1 MNKTDIII
9 LAGGKGSRI
18 KNYLNKKPKPL
29 IKINNFV
36 FLDLLIKKVCK
47 YNFNRLYI
55 LAGYRGSQIKKK
67 YHKKS
72 FNFVKTEVMIE
83 KKALG
88 TAGSLSQLHN
98 KIKNEFIVING
109 DTFFDIDLSKVINFK
124 LKKNEIF
131 LSLVKNHNYKSNKKL
146 TFLKINKD
154 NQISYNKKSILI
166 NGGIYKF
173 NRFFLRQIK
182 RRNYSLENDIIPR
195 LINTKKVKGIVF
207 DDFFIDI
214 GTPKNLNSAKK
225 NLINYLTR
233 PALFLDRDNTI
244 INDKGYTHNI
254 NELKIKKNF
263 INTLKNINKKNIYIF
278 IVTNQSGIGKGIFT
292 EKQFFNFQLE
302 LKKRLYSLDIFIDDV
317 QFCPFHEEAK
327 LKIYRK
333 KTNLRKPGNGM
344 LLNLFQNWSLLKKKS
359 IMIGDQITDE
369 ICANKTG
376 IKFMNVNN
384 INLKKLKKILN

>member
-9 LAGGKGSRI
+9 LAGGRGSRI

-29 IKINNFV
+29 IKINNFI
-36 FLDLLIKKVCK
+36 FLDLLIKKICK
-47 YNFNRLYI
+47 YNFNKLYI

-67 YHKKS
+67 YHKKN
-72 FNFVKTEVMIE
+72 FNFVETEVIIE
-83 KKALG
+83 KKPLG

-98 KIKNEFIVING
+98 KINNEFIVING
-109 DTFFDIDLSKVINFK
+109 DTFFDINLSEVINYK

-146 TFLKINKD
+146 TFLKINEY
-154 NQISYNKKSILI
+154 NQISYHKKSILI

-173 NRFFLRQIK
+173 NKFFLKQIK
-182 RRNYSLENDIIPR
+182 RKNYSLENDIIPK
-195 LINTKKVKGIVF
+195 LIETKKVKGIVF
-207 DDFFIDI
+207 NDFFIDI

-244 INDKGYTHNI
+244 INDKGYIHNI

-263 INTLKNINKKNIYIF
+263 VNTLRKINKKNIYIF
-278 IVTNQSGIGKGIFT
+278 IVTNQSGIGKGFFT

-317 QFCPFHEEAK
+317 QFCPFHEDAK

-344 LLNLFQNWSLLKKKS
+344 LLNLFQNWSLIKKKS
-359 IMIGDQITDE
+359 IMIGDQISDE

-376 IKFMNVNN
+376 VKFMNINN
-384 INLKKLKKILN
+384 INLKKLNKILN

>member
-9 LAGGKGSRI
+9 LAGGRGTRI

-29 IKINNFV
+29 IKINNFI
-36 FLDLLIKKVCK
+36 FLDLLIKKICK
-47 YNFNRLYI
+47 YNFNKLYI

-72 FNFVKTEVMIE
+72 FNFVRTEVIIE

-98 KIKNEFIVING
+98 KINNEFIVING
-109 DTFFDIDLSKVINFK
+109 DTFFDIDLSEVINFK

-146 TFLKINKD
+146 TFLKINKY
-154 NQISYNKKSILI
+154 NQISYNQKSILI

-173 NRFFLRQIK
+173 NKFFLKRIK
-182 RRNYSLENDIIPR
+182 RKNYSLENDIIPK
-195 LINTKKVKGIVF
+195 LIETKKVKGIVF

-214 GTPKNLNSAKK
+214 GTPKNLHIAKK
-225 NLINYLTR
+225 NLVNYLTR

-244 INDKGYTHNI
+244 INDKGYIHNI
-254 NELKIKKNF
+254 NELKIKKSF
-263 INTLKNINKKNIYIF
+263 INTLRYINKKYIYIF
-278 IVTNQSGIGKGIFT
+278 IVTNQSGIGRGIFT
-292 EKQFFNFQLE
+292 EKQFFKFQLE
-302 LKKRLYSLDIFIDDV
+302 LKKRLSSLNIFVDDV

-344 LLNLFQNWSLLKKKS
+344 LLNLFQNWSLIKKKS
-359 IMIGDQITDE
+359 IMIGDQISDE

-376 IKFMNVNN
+376 VKFMNINN
-384 INLKKLKKILN
+384 INLKKLNKILN

>member
-1 MNKTDIII
+1 LNKTDIII
-9 LAGGKGSRI
+9 LAGGRGTRI

-29 IKINNFV
+29 IKINNFI
-36 FLDLLIKKVCK
+36 FLDLLIKKICK
-47 YNFNRLYI
+47 YNFNKLYI

-72 FNFVKTEVMIE
+72 FNFVRTEVIIE

-98 KIKNEFIVING
+98 KINNEFIVING
-109 DTFFDIDLSKVINFK
+109 DTFFDIDLSEVINFK

-146 TFLKINKD
+146 TFLKINKY
-154 NQISYNKKSILI
+154 NQISYNQKSILI

-173 NRFFLRQIK
+173 NKFFLKRIK
-182 RRNYSLENDIIPR
+182 RKNYSLENDIIPK
-195 LINTKKVKGIVF
+195 LIETKKVKGIVF

-214 GTPKNLNSAKK
+214 GTPKNLHIAKK
-225 NLINYLTR
+225 NLVNYLTR

-244 INDKGYTHNI
+244 INDKGYIHNI
-254 NELKIKKNF
+254 NELKIKKSF
-263 INTLKNINKKNIYIF
+263 INTLRYINKKYIYIF
-278 IVTNQSGIGKGIFT
+278 IVTNQSGIGRGIFT
-292 EKQFFNFQLE
+292 EKQFFKFQLE
-302 LKKRLYSLDIFIDDV
+302 LKKRLSSLNIFVDDV

-344 LLNLFQNWSLLKKKS
+344 LLNLFQNWSLIKKKS
-359 IMIGDQITDE
+359 IMIGDQISDE

-376 IKFMNVNN
+376 VKFMNINN
-384 INLKKLKKILN
+384 INLKKLNKILN

>member
-72 FNFVKTEVMIE
+72 FNFVKIEVMIE

>member
-1 MNKTDIII
+1 LSKTDIII
-9 LAGGKGSRI
+9 LAGGRGSRI

-29 IKINNFV
+29 IKINNFI
-36 FLDLLIKKVCK
+36 FLDLLIKKICK
-47 YNFNRLYI
+47 YNFNKLYI

-67 YHKKS
+67 YHKKN
-72 FNFVKTEVMIE
+72 FNFVETEVIIE
-83 KKALG
+83 KKPLG

-98 KIKNEFIVING
+98 KINNEFIVING
-109 DTFFDIDLSKVINFK
+109 DTFFDINLSEVINYK

-146 TFLKINKD
+146 TFLKINEY
-154 NQISYNKKSILI
+154 NQISYHKKSILI

-173 NRFFLRQIK
+173 NKFFLKQIK
-182 RRNYSLENDIIPR
+182 RKNYSLENDIIPK
-195 LINTKKVKGIVF
+195 LIETKKVKGIVF
-207 DDFFIDI
+207 NDFFIDI

-244 INDKGYTHNI
+244 INDKGYIHNI

-263 INTLKNINKKNIYIF
+263 VNTLRNINKKNIYIF

-302 LKKRLYSLDIFIDDV
+302 LKKRLCSLDIFIDDV
-317 QFCPFHEEAK
+317 QFCPFHEDAK

>member
-1 MNKTDIII
+1 M
-9 LAGGKGSRI
+9 AGGKGSRI

>member
-1 MNKTDIII
+1 MNKTDIVI

-18 KNYLNKKPKPL
+18 KKYLKKKPKPL
-29 IKINNFV
+29 IKINNFI
-36 FLDLLIKKVCK
+36 FLDLLIKKICK
-47 YNFNRLYI
+47 YNFNKLYI
-55 LAGYRGSQIKKK
+55 LAGYRGAQIKKK

-72 FNFVKTEVMIE
+72 FNFIKTEVIIE

-88 TAGSLSQLHN
+88 TAGSLSQLKN
-98 KIKNEFIVING
+98 KVNNDFIVING
-109 DTFFDIDLSKVINFK
+109 DTFFDIDLSKVIDFK

-146 TFLKINKD
+146 TFLNLNRN
-154 NQISYNKKSILI
+154 NQISYNKNSILI

-173 NRFFLRQIK
+173 NKFFLTQIK
-182 RRNYSLENDIIPR
+182 RQNYSLENDIVPK
-195 LINTKKVKGIVF
+195 LIDEKKAKGIVF
-207 DDFFIDI
+207 DNFFIDI
-214 GTPKNLNSAKK
+214 GTPKNLNNAKK
-225 NLINYLTR
+225 SLIHYLTK

-244 INDKGYTHNI
+244 IHDKGYVHKI

-263 INTLKNINKKNIYIF
+263 LNILKNINKEHIYIF
-278 IVTNQSGIGKGIFT
+278 IVTNQSGIGRGIFT

-302 LKKRLYSLDIFIDDV
+302 LKKKLSSLKIFIDDV
-317 QFCPFHEEAK
+317 QFCPFHEKAK

-344 LLNLFQNWSLLKKKS
+344 LLNLFQNWSLIKEKS
-359 IMIGDQITDE
+359 IMIGDQISDE

-376 IKFMNVNN
+376 IKFMNINDV
-384 INLKKLKKILN
+384 NLKRLKKILN

>member
-1 MNKTDIII
+1 LNKTDIII

-72 FNFVKTEVMIE
+72 FNFVKIEVMIE

>member
-1 MNKTDIII
+1 MNNTDIVI

-18 KNYLNKKPKPL
+18 KKYLQKKPKPL
-29 IKINNFV
+29 IKINNFI
-36 FLDLLIKKVCK
+36 FLDLLIKKICK
-47 YNFNRLYI
+47 YNFNKLYI

-72 FNFVKTEVMIE
+72 FNFVKTEVIIE

-88 TAGSLSQLHN
+88 TAGSLSQLKN
-98 KIKNEFIVING
+98 KINNDFIVING
-109 DTFFDIDLSKVINFK
+109 DTFFDIDLSKVIDFK
-124 LKKNEIF
+124 LNKNEIF
-131 LSLVKNHNYKSNKKL
+131 LSLVKNYNYKSNKKL
-146 TFLKINKD
+146 TFLNLNRN
-154 NQISYNKKSILI
+154 NQISYNKNSILI

-173 NRFFLRQIK
+173 NKFFLKQIK
-182 RRNYSLENDIIPR
+182 RKNYSLENDIVPK
-195 LINTKKVKGIVF
+195 LIDKQKVKGIVF

-214 GTPKNLNSAKK
+214 GTPKNLKSAQKS
-225 NLINYLTR
+225 LINYLTK

-244 INDKGYTHNI
+244 IHDKGYVHKI

-263 INTLKNINKKNIYIF
+263 LNILKNINKRHIYIF
-278 IVTNQSGIGKGIFT
+278 IVTNQSGIGRGIFT
-292 EKQFFNFQLE
+292 EKQFFNFQQE
-302 LKKRLYSLDIFIDDV
+302 LKKKLCSLKIFIDDV

-344 LLNLFQNWSLLKKKS
+344 LLNLFQDWSLIKEKS
-359 IMIGDQITDE
+359 IMIGDQISDE

-376 IKFMNVNN
+376 IKFMNINDV
-384 INLKKLKKILN
+384 NLKKLKKILN

>member
-1 MNKTDIII
+1 M
-9 LAGGKGSRI
+9 AGGKGSRI

-72 FNFVKTEVMIE
+72 FNFVKIEVMIE

>member
-9 LAGGKGSRI
+9 LAGGRGSRI

-29 IKINNFV
+29 IKINNFI
-36 FLDLLIKKVCK
+36 FLDLLIKKICK
-47 YNFNRLYI
+47 YNFNKLYI

-67 YHKKS
+67 YHKKN
-72 FNFVKTEVMIE
+72 FNFVETEVIIE
-83 KKALG
+83 KKPLG

-98 KIKNEFIVING
+98 KINNEFIVING
-109 DTFFDIDLSKVINFK
+109 DTFFDINLSEVINYK

-146 TFLKINKD
+146 TFLKINKY

-173 NRFFLRQIK
+173 NKFFLKQIK
-182 RRNYSLENDIIPR
+182 RKNYSLENDIIPK
-195 LINTKKVKGIVF
+195 LIETKKVKGIVF

-244 INDKGYTHNI
+244 INDKGYIHNI

-263 INTLKNINKKNIYIF
+263 VNTLRKINKKNIYIF
-278 IVTNQSGIGKGIFT
+278 IVTNQSGIGKGFFT

-317 QFCPFHEEAK
+317 QFCPFHEDAK

-344 LLNLFQNWSLLKKKS
+344 LLNLFQNWSLIKKKS
-359 IMIGDQITDE
+359 IMIGDQISDE

-376 IKFMNVNN
+376 VKFMNINN